1 MNASLW
7 VSLAVWTTTRGK
19 ILTYDKLISEFRC
32 YLGGVVCV
40 DVAGRR

>member
-7 VSLAVWTTTRGK
+7 VSLAVWTTTRAK

-40 DVAGRR
+40 DVAGR